1 MNEGPTPN
9 YFRAKIDNDPAD
21 DPNLANTKDRFNVSD
36 VKVTKNNNNLVQV
49 EVTGTLEG
57 NNSPNTISYQIY
69 GNGEVVVTNT
79 VTPSTTIT
87 NNLTRIGM
95 KFNVPTEFSIA
106 KFGSSAGSLSI
117 LARK

>member
-1 MNEGPTPN
+1 MTTIVTSPYLIFFTPN

-79 VTPSTTIT
+79 VT
-87 NNLTRIGM
+87 L
-95 KFNVPTEFSIA
+95 
-106 KFGSSAGSLSI
+106 I
-117 LARK
+117 LHLFLQLY